1 MTDEKWQI
9 NKSVSVWH
17 MIGTFMLLVGGFTFI
32 YDLKNAIAIQQFQLG
47 TVEDR
52 LERVVQRTD
61 NQFEDIISSLQ
72 RLEEKLDGIV
82 LSSNPVQQKGG

>member
-17 MIGTFMLLVGGFTFI
+17 MIGTFMLLIGGFTFI
-32 YDLKNAIAIQQFQLG
+32 YDLKNAIAIQQFQLE

-61 NQFEDIISSLQ
+61 DQFEDIISSLQ

-82 LSSNPVQQKGG
+82 LSSKPVQQKGD

>member
-17 MIGTFMLLVGGFTFI
+17 MIGTFMLLIGGFTFI
-32 YDLKNAIAIQQFQLG
+32 YDLKNAIAIQQFQLE

-82 LSSNPVQQKGG
+82 LSSNPTQQKGI

>member
-17 MIGTFMLLVGGFTFI
+17 MIGTFMLLIGGFTFI
-32 YDLKNAIAIQQFQLG
+32 YDLKNAIAIQQFQLE